1 MGHTF
6 YRHYIPTGF
15 ARQTTSSNYS
25 QPFALNRR
33 IILRRIVLSSNN
45 FQKVFIMQPQQ
56 NLSGSAAATDQSAIV
71 CTQCGSPMPKEMRFC
86 RSCGNRLGEGPAE
99 YTETVRFPNAA
110 NAQFNAAYVPPNAG
124 PIGPQSSY
132 DLSRRRRR
140 RRLGWGGMTYLWIV
154 LAVFFVSGGAMS
166 VLKGPRRGRPTA
178 PMFLDRSIFGVDGFK
193 TTEGGVTFEDVEP
206 PGAPADKAGL
216 VGGDIITT
224 FDGRAVRKESELMD
238 LIRQTPIGKPVE
250 VIYLRDGEIKKTQ
263 LAPISRQETSQLES
277 AYGNRAEGKGM
288 FGYDDG
294 DAERV
299 FIPTNKIFGV
309 RLDSI
314 ERNGPADLAG
324 IKKGDIV
331 IEFDKTAIRTSD
343 ELLSRVRRGF
353 PYSTVPVVVMRD
365 GQRIEIPVKLGK
377 R

>member
-1 MGHTF
+1 
-6 YRHYIPTGF
+6 
-15 ARQTTSSNYS
+15 
-25 QPFALNRR
+25 
-33 IILRRIVLSSNN
+33 
-45 FQKVFIMQPQQ
+45 MQPQQ
-56 NLSGSAAATDQSAIV
+56 NFSGSTGATDQSAIV

-110 NAQFNAAYVPPNAG
+110 SANAQFNAVYVPPNAA
-124 PIGPQSSY
+124 PTVPRSSC

-140 RRLGWGGMTYLWIV
+140 LGFGGMTWMWIV
-154 LAVFFVSGGAMS
+154 LGVFFASGGAMS
-166 VLKGPRRGRPTA
+166 ILKVPHPRRPTV
-178 PMFLDRSIFGVDGFK
+178 PMFLNRSIFGVDGFK

-224 FDGRAVRKESELMD
+224 FDGRAVKKESELMD
-238 LIRQTPIGKPVE
+238 LIRQTPMGKTVE

-263 LAPISRQETSQLES
+263 LAIISRQESNQLEG
-277 AYGNRAEGKGM
+277 AYGNRAEGRGM

-294 DAERV
+294 NAERV
-299 FIPTNKIFGV
+299 FIPTNKMFGV

-331 IEFDKTAIRTSD
+331 IEFDKTPIRTSE
-343 ELLSRVRRGF
+343 ELLSRVRRAL

-365 GQRIEIPVKLGK
+365 GQRIEIPVKVGK